1 MIFDLFLYYS
11 LIRVLAIYFPMENAL
26 QVLLLVVIVILTAL
40 LTVIGVQVF
49 QILQEVKKAIK
60 NLNEAL
66 NPFFVFSQKLSRP
79 FLGISGF
86 IEGLGSFLE
95 IFSGSEKKKQEKKE
109 EKKNGEKKVD

>member
-1 MIFDLFLYYS
+1 
-11 LIRVLAIYFPMENAL
+11 MENAL

-95 IFSGSEKKKQEKKE
+95 IFSGKGKGEQEKKE
-109 EKKNGEKKVD
+109 EKKDGGKKED

>member
-1 MIFDLFLYYS
+1 LSLFFVPFVF
-11 LIRVLAIYFPMENAL
+11 IRFNSRILKMENAL
-26 QVLLLVVIVILTAL
+26 QVLLVVVIVILTAL

-49 QILQEVKKAIK
+49 QILQEAKKAIK

-66 NPFFVFSQKLSRP
+66 NPFLVFSQKLSRP

-109 EKKNGEKKVD
+109 EKKNGGKKED

>member
-1 MIFDLFLYYS
+1 
-11 LIRVLAIYFPMENAL
+11 MENAL
-26 QVLLLVVIVILTAL
+26 QVLLVVVIVILTAP

-66 NPFFVFSQKLSRP
+66 NPFLVFSQKLSRP
-79 FLGISGF
+79 FLGISGC

-95 IFSGSEKKKQEKKE
+95 IFSGSEKKKQEKRRKR
-109 EKKNGEKKVD
+109 KMGEKKKIEVNQFWSGFG